1 MNSLY
6 ETESEVFKLC
16 SFSLFVRVPF
26 SRIFFFDFSPESGKN
41 VEESPRSC
49 LASGD
54 FSCLLITFA
63 NSLDPDQD

>member
-1 MNSLY
+1 MNSFY

-26 SRIFFFDFSPESGKN
+26 SRFFFFDFSPESGKN
-41 VEESPRSC
+41 VEESPSSC

-54 FSCLLITFA
+54 LNNFLVC
-63 NSLDPDQD
+63 